1 MKVSELRNIIKDYNN
16 DDLNNIIVELYK
28 KFPKEK
34 KEEYKIDN
42 YIANVKEEKRIVKEK
57 MGFDEFTN
65 EIRLFIKYANDGLY
79 ESYNKVISDKDRQ
92 QWRYKVMKYYK
103 ELINVDVN
111 IYKGK
116 IATDL
121 LLQLYDIL
129 SKGTSRIIFSNRETF
144 RAIQIPQGQFLRTVL
159 KRKMQEDLNKKE
171 IEAIINMLSNGVDN
185 ETCYDYLMYIY
196 LNCLKDD
203 EQRLISLEITKNKII
218 DLQEKLNSDNAKKY
232 SSYEFN
238 VSEEINAYTALVL
251 FLSIRTNQVDDG
263 IKFFYKNYIE
273 KSRETLMYILLGYL
287 EVFELYN
294 EWIREYEKKKINYRD
309 ELKEK
314 YEEIKKKTIS

>member
-65 EIRLFIKYANDGLY
+65 EIRLFLKCANDGLY
-79 ESYNKVISDKDRQ
+79 ASYNNVISTKDRQ

-111 IYKGK
+111 TYKGK

-121 LLQLYDIL
+121 LLQLYDTL
-129 SKGTSRIIFSNRETF
+129 SKGTSRLLFSNMETF
-144 RAIQIPQGQFLRTVL
+144 RAIQIPQGHFLRTVL

-171 IEAIINMLSNGVDN
+171 IELIIDMLSNGVDN
-185 ETCYDYLMYIY
+185 ETTYDYLMYIY
-196 LNCLKDD
+196 LNCLKDN
-203 EQRLISLEITKNKII
+203 EQRLMSLDITKNKII
-218 DLQEKLNSDNAKKY
+218 DLQEKLNSDKAKK
-232 SSYEFN
+232 SNAYEFF
-238 VSEEINAYTALVL
+238 VKEEINAYTTLVL
-251 FLSIRTNQVDDG
+251 FLSIRINQVDDG

-273 KSRETLMYILLGYL
+273 NSRETLMYILLGYL
-287 EVFELYN
+287 ETFELYD
-294 EWIREYEKKKINYRD
+294 EWIREYEKKKINYRNS
-309 ELKEK
+309 LKEK
-314 YEEIKKKTIS
+314 YEEIKKKVDR